1 MFDTLE
7 DLVLWIDNS
16 IDDNGRLS
24 DANHNALVEHVTTN
38 EFPLVV
44 FFDTK
49 HNWCIALDEPD
60 KTPFDCYWFRSGMFT
75 PAEAKR
81 VLLGTF
87 QDHTNF
93 RQIKRTG
100 IA

>member
-7 DLVLWIDNS
+7 STIVWIDHM

-24 DANHNALVEHVTTN
+24 DENHNILVEHVTTN
-38 EFPLVV
+38 EFPLIV
-44 FFDTK
+44 FFDK
-49 HNWCIALDEPD
+49 VNNWCIALDEPG
-60 KTPFDCYWFRSGMFT
+60 KTPFDCYWFHSGIIT

-81 VLLGTF
+81 VLLRTF
-87 QDHTNF
+87 QDHTNS

-100 IA
+100 VA

>member
-7 DLVLWIDNS
+7 DLVKWIDNE
-16 IDDNGRLS
+16 IADDGTLP
-24 DANHNALVEHVTTN
+24 DVKHDALVEHVTTN

-44 FFDTK
+44 FFDK
-49 HNWCIALDEPD
+49 VHNWCIALDEPG

-81 VLLGTF
+81 VLLNTF

-100 IA
+100 VA